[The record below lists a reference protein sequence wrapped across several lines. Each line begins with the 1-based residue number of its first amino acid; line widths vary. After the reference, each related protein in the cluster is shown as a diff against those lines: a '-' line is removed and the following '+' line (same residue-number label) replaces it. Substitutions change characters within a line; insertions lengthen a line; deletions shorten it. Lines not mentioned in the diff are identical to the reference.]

1 MNINEYL
8 RATIKA
14 HMVNL
19 FDKAKAYSVNR
30 PRVVCADGFSISVQ
44 ASENHYCEPRENFLK
59 EYKTVELG
67 FPSEEEPMLLDY
79 ADDSTD
85 PTYTIYGY
93 VPTELVDKVLE
104 KHGGIDSKVMGKV
117 IYDFLERKED

>member
-8 RATIKA
+8 KATIKA

-19 FDKAKAYSVNR
+19 FDKTKAYSVNR
-30 PRVVCADGFSISVQ
+30 PRVVCTDGFSISVQ

-67 FPSEEEPMLLDY
+67 FPSEEEPLIADY
-79 ADDSTD
+79 ADNSTEL
-85 PTYTIYGY
+85 TNTEYGY
-93 VPTELVDKVLE
+93 VPTELVDKILE

-117 IYDFLERKED
+117 IYDFLNRREN

>member
-1 MNINEYL
+1 MNVNEYL
-8 RATIKA
+8 KATIKA

-19 FDKAKAYSVNR
+19 FYKAKAYSVNR
-30 PRVVCADGFSISVQ
+30 PRVVCTDGFSISVQ
-44 ASENHYCEPRENFLK
+44 ASENHYCEPRENFLN

-67 FPSEEEPMLLDY
+67 LPSEEEELLLDY
-79 ADDSTD
+79 AEDPDELTD
-85 PTYTIYGY
+85 TVYGY

-117 IYDFLERKED
+117 IYDFLNSQR